1 MRKRKKWKPSE
12 KYPTLESYLSQRNS
26 ENKQKGSDGEY
37 ELAEELRSIGFD
49 SAARGSSKD
58 IINTQP
64 FHIECKNVRSGL
76 ILKWMWQSIRDALRF
91 KQQGYSIP
99 TVWMKYNGRWYV
111 MVPVLNLRQFCV
123 EILRKM
129 RGK

>member
-1 MRKRKKWKPSE
+1 M
-12 KYPTLESYLSQRNS
+12 SQRNS
-26 ENKQKGSDGEY
+26 TNKQKGSDGEY
-37 ELAEELRSIGFD
+37 ELAEELRSLGFA
-49 SAARGSSKD
+49 SASRGSSKD

-99 TVWMKYNGRWYV
+99 TVWMKYNDQWYV